1 MIRNAQKSDRPRV
14 WLGRFSRLLAGAVGL
29 ILLIAGLVKA
39 MDMELF
45 IRQMRDYGIIT
56 QHVLLVLSAWGL
68 IALECALG
76 IGLLI
81 SYRPRMIF
89 ALTSLLWLAF
99 LGATSWAW
107 LTGATEECGCFGA
120 WVKYSP
126 GQAVIETLILMVA
139 TLAAW
144 VCHKEVPSSHSRP
157 KTWGVLVAFLV
168 GLSLP
173 FVFGFPVSRIVQSPW
188 EMMEVELSRLQIQG
202 LDPVDLSQG
211 AYLII
216 LLDTE
221 CEHCKEVLPVMDA
234 LAEGGDLPH
243 LIALCMNGES
253 DRMRFVETF
262 HPAFSLGQIDKEV
275 FWRLL
280 GQGDVPR
287 TILVKDGRVQNVWD
301 HHVPDRKMVETA
313 LSR

>member
-1 MIRNAQKSDRPRV
+1 MMRNAQKSEIPRV
-14 WLGRFSRLLAGAVGL
+14 WPRRLSRLLAGAVGL

-45 IRQMRDYGIIT
+45 IRQMGDYGVIT
-56 QHVLLVLSAWGL
+56 RHVLLALSAWGL

-81 SYRPRMIF
+81 FYRPRITF

-99 LGATSWAW
+99 LGATTWAW

-126 GQAVIETLILMVA
+126 GQAVFENLILMVV

-144 VCHKEVPSSHSRP
+144 VCHKEVPSSHSRA
-157 KTWGVLVAFLV
+157 KTLGVVMAFFV

-173 FVFGFPVSRIVQSPW
+173 FVFGFPISRIVQSAW
-188 EMMEVELSRLQIQG
+188 ETMEVELSRVQIQG
-202 LDPVDLSQG
+202 LDPVDLSHG
-211 AYLII
+211 SHLII

-221 CEHCKEVLPVMDA
+221 CEHCKEALPIMDA
-234 LAEGGDLPH
+234 LAEGGDLPP

-253 DRMRFVETF
+253 DRMRFAETF
-262 HPAFSLGQIDKEV
+262 HPAFSLGQIKEDV

-287 TILVKDGRVQNVWD
+287 TILLRDGRIQNVWD